1 MTIASFDRNSVKTL
15 RAALDAALAPVAEQ
29 LCIRLQTGYISFS
42 AGNCTVKVEAAAIAA
57 NGEVATREAEA
68 FKRNAHFYGLKP
80 EHLNQTFVDL
90 RGARFKLVGLNVKAR
105 TRPFLVEDVSGRSFV
120 AEEAMVLRGFG
131 IEPRTRFSP

>member
-1 MTIASFDRNSVKTL
+1 MLAFPVSPSGYRSLASEFGMVG
-15 RAALDAALAPVAEQ
+15 
-29 LCIRLQTGYISFS
+29 IRLQTGYISFS
-42 AGNCTVKVEAAAIAA
+42 AGNCTVNVEAATIAA